1 MLLLRTWDCGLF
13 GTEDLIVNPPNGGRW
28 ADAWFAAQCSA
39 AAGPAG
45 TSTGVRAA
53 GRQPG
58 HSFGGGVEIDSRG
71 RTGAGE
77 ECIPIPRRWDAT
89 PLWQHALGAAMIGP
103 VLWSA
108 LGPGAA
114 ARFTA
119 AVAVSAGAQAAF
131 VAHLRGRLGAA
142 VPSPADAV
150 TLVRATSGATLL
162 ALVACGGRQ
171 GVGPSR
177 GIAFALLL
185 GAVASDWVDGPLAR
199 RDGPSRLGAVLD
211 IEADSLLTL
220 GGAAAATA
228 WGGLPR
234 IALLPPALRY
244 LDPVLALCRGED
256 PSGGGPWWCR
266 ASGAAQMAL
275 FLAALR
281 PGPCR
286 AGRWRQPAALAVFI
300 AQLTTQVLDGRRR
313 NPRSTSRPATCIA
326 RF

>member
-1 MLLLRTWDCGLF
+1 V
-13 GTEDLIVNPPNGGRW
+13 GT
-28 ADAWFAAQCSA
+28 
-39 AAGPAG
+39 
-45 TSTGVRAA
+45 
-53 GRQPG
+53 
-58 HSFGGGVEIDSRG
+58 DSRG
-71 RTGAGE
+71 RTDAGTE
-77 ECIPIPRRWDAT
+77 SIPIPPRWDAT
-89 PLWQHALGAAMIGP
+89 PLWQHALAAAVIGP
-103 VLWSA
+103 VLWRA
-108 LGPGAA
+108 HGPGAA
-114 ARFTA
+114 ARFMA

-142 VPSPADAV
+142 MPSPADAV

-162 ALVACGGRQ
+162 ALVACGGRD
-171 GVGPSR
+171 GAGPSR
-177 GIAFALLL
+177 RIAFALLL
-185 GAVASDWVDGPLAR
+185 GAVASDWVDGSLAR

-244 LDPVLALCRGED
+244 RDPVLALCRGED

-281 PGPCR
+281 PGPSR

-313 NPRSTSRPATCIA
+313 NPRSPSSRVAGCHSPASVLSLACQCAAGSALPAGFATRSKDLAGSA
-326 RF
+326 RGRYSS